1 MSLTVK
7 TLMEVKRFDKDCML
21 NYHKWCP
28 FCLTDD
34 HYKALPLCLHITS
47 NRVDRRGFSLIFG
60 KKIHLLC
67 RQSKICFPHGR
78 DDLEVITKLK
88 STTANIKLKHQMLCE
103 INRNIG

>member
-60 KKIHLLC
+60 KNLSPTMSAIKNLLPS
-67 RQSKICFPHGR
+67 RKRRSGSDH
-78 DDLEVITKLK
+78 
-88 STTANIKLKHQMLCE
+88 E
-103 INRNIG
+103 IEIGHREHKTEASDAL